1 MSVLNRHPL
10 KWYCWA
16 NPVLK
21 GKGYSAFRLLKTL
34 VKPVPLPL
42 LQHGLHRAR
51 VNLSLGGDWLKAKGP
66 SFSHASSL
74 ATTPTPKPPLS
85 SQHPPASVYPS
96 SNNGWLLAIKQHFLR
111 NPLLWS
117 NGITVGWFN
126 PWIVNRILPLTRK
139 NTASSNYPYYIDLP
153 KAYDSGFTDY
163 RFSKDGWRKA
173 R

>member
-1 MSVLNRHPL
+1 MDKPQRRLQPPTIPELRSPVLINVSSKVWSLKTSPLKKKMSVLNRHPL

-42 LQHGLHRAR
+42 LQPGLHRAR

-74 ATTPTPKPPLS
+74 AITPTPKPPLS
-85 SQHPPASVYPS
+85 SQHPRLVFTRHQTMAGYWQLNSIFWGIRCS
-96 SNNGWLLAIKQHFLR
+96 GLMALLLDD
-111 NPLLWS
+111 S
-117 NGITVGWFN
+117 
-126 PWIVNRILPLTRK
+126 ILE
-139 NTASSNYPYYIDLP
+139 
-153 KAYDSGFTDY
+153 
-163 RFSKDGWRKA
+163 
-173 R
+173 